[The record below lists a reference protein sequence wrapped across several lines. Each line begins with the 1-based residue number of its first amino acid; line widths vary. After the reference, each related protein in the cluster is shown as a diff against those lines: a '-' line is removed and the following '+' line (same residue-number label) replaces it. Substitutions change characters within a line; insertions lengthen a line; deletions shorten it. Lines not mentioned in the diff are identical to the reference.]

1 MIWLQRV
8 LVALLVGC
16 AGSRGP
22 SVQDPAQGAGS
33 RGGQRDDGDHPRPAI
48 HDPVRPIEPFRIVGN
63 LYYVGTLDTSSFLFA
78 TPEGLILVDSGEP
91 EMVGGVERSIEKLGF
106 HVRDLKIL
114 LAGHAHWDHVGG
126 HAALQRASG
135 AKVMALGEDA
145 TALERGTDLSP
156 SSSDGW
162 EPVHV
167 DRVLNDGDTVEL
179 GGTKLRAVWA
189 PGHTPGCTVW
199 TSDVM
204 DRDRPY
210 NVAFFACMEPSG
222 DVRLTGN
229 PRFPRLV
236 EDTRETFRKLRRLTP
251 DYALLV
257 HPEEQFAGKL
267 AQLQAG
273 AQPSPLYD
281 PQAWGR
287 FLDES
292 EAELERRVNEE
303 RRR

>member
-1 MIWLQRV
+1 MRWLPV
-8 LVALLVGC
+8 LLAMLVGC
-16 AGSRGP
+16 AANR
-22 SVQDPAQGAGS
+22 
-33 RGGQRDDGDHPRPAI
+33 GQRDGGDPPKRAT
-48 HDPVRPIEPFRIVGN
+48 HDPLRPIAPFRIVGN
-63 LYYVGTLDTSSFLFA
+63 LYYVGNLDTSSFLFA
-78 TPEGLILVDSGEP
+78 TPEGLILVDSGAP
-91 EMVGGVERSIEKLGF
+91 EMVAGVERSIEQLGF

-114 LAGHAHWDHVGG
+114 LSGHAHWDHVGG

-135 AKVMALGEDA
+135 AKVMALGDDA
-145 TALERGTDLSP
+145 TALERGTDRSP
-156 SSSDGW
+156 SNSEGW

-167 DRVLNDGDTVEL
+167 DRVLHDGDTVAL
-179 GGTKLRAVWA
+179 GGTELRAVWA

-210 NVAFFACMEPSG
+210 RVAFFACMEPSG
-222 DVRLTGN
+222 DVKLTDN

-251 DYALLV
+251 DFALLV

-292 EAELERRVNEE
+292 DAELARRVSEE